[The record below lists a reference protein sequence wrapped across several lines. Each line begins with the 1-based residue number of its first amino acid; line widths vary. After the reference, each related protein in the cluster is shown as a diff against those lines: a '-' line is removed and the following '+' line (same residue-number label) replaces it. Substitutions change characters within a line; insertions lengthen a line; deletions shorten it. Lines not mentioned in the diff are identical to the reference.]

1 MAQPTIS
8 VPAIL
13 GYPPRGQNEKQQAP
27 RIGAQHN
34 MARSG
39 NLAEL
44 ERRLAARREDE
55 RLARERKRQ
64 EKEQGKLREQ
74 EQLESARRA
83 AGEQT
88 AAVQEQVK
96 SLDEV
101 LTSALDLPPMSFE
114 RLLVTARTP
123 PFDAGPLGTPEPAP
137 DWNDFA
143 PSPPSGLRRFRPAM
157 GRRRRQG
164 AQARAR
170 FEAAA
175 AGHRQRESQRHQDLA
190 VARAKYHGKVTE
202 ERARAA
208 ARNAYI
214 ARRQSAFGA
223 GDPES
228 VAWFARCV
236 LKASR
241 YPDGFPR
248 DYRAAYDPGTR
259 TVAVEFELP
268 PRGVVPPARGYR
280 HVPGR
285 DATEPVPRPEPE
297 ITKRYDRLVAGIALR
312 TLHEIFSATAPDVV
326 AAVSFTGYVTTTDR
340 ATGQP
345 VRPHLLSVSA
355 PRPAFERLV
364 LAEVDPAA
372 CLAGLGAQA
381 TA

>member
-1 MAQPTIS
+1 
-8 VPAIL
+8 
-13 GYPPRGQNEKQQAP
+13 
-27 RIGAQHN
+27 

-55 RLARERKRQ
+55 RQARERKRQ
-64 EKEQGKLREQ
+64 EKEQDKVREA
-74 EQLESARRA
+74 EHLESVRRTA
-83 AGEQT
+83 DERT
-88 AAVQEQVK
+88 AAVQDQLK

-101 LTSALDLPPMSFE
+101 LTSVLALPPMSFD

-123 PFDAGPLGTPEPAP
+123 PFDPGPLGTPEPAP

-143 PSPPSGLRRFRPAM
+143 PPPPAGLRRFLPVP
-157 GRRRRQG
+157 GRRKRQN

-175 AGHRQRESQRHQDLA
+175 AEHRQRESQRGQDLA
-190 VARAKYHGKVTE
+190 VARAKYHGKITE

-223 GDPES
+223 GDAES
-228 VAWFARCV
+228 VAWYARCV

-248 DYRAAYDPGTR
+248 DYEVAYDRPTR
-259 TVAVEFELP
+259 SVAVEFELP
-268 PRGVVPPARGYR
+268 PRGVVPPVRGYR
-280 HVPGR
+280 YVPGQ
-285 DATEPVPRPEPE
+285 DTADPMPRPEPE
-297 ITKRYDRLVAGIALR
+297 ITKRYERLVASIALR
-312 TLHEIFSATAPDVV
+312 TLHEIFSATAPGVV
-326 AAVSFTGYVTTTDR
+326 TAVSFTGYATVTDR
-340 ATGQP
+340 ATGKPARSHLVSVRAQRP
-345 VRPHLLSVSA
+345 V
-355 PRPAFERLV
+355 FEDLV

-372 CLAGLGAQA
+372 CLAALAAQA
-381 TA
+381 